1 MACCHFFK
9 KFIFFPL
16 KYSNNLYFCP
26 MKFKKVILCCIFGL
40 FLLHKADAQP
50 RRYVARTFYWDLV
63 SFQHAI
69 GFGIY
74 GGTNG
79 SNWCAQYSPRANLIM
94 LGTNSISLGTHLGLG
109 LSGKGTQGLKL
120 VYDIP
125 FVFDFNFGHNA
136 LSDNI
141 QKGGGFLGF
150 GYGFN
155 QIRDEAGQFR
165 SQGLVFNAG
174 GRGLIFERSLTLR
187 VSYLLPLRKSF
198 ESIFSVGLQ
207 YNLQ

>member
-1 MACCHFFK
+1 MN
-9 KFIFFPL
+9 
-16 KYSNNLYFCP
+16 S
-26 MKFKKVILCCIFGL
+26 KKVFIICFLSL
-40 FLLHKADAQP
+40 FIIGKASAQP
-50 RRYVARTFYWDLV
+50 RRYVARTFYWDLI

-79 SNWCAQYSPRANLIM
+79 SNWSAQYSPRANLIM

-109 LSGKGTQGLKL
+109 LSGKGTKGLKL
-120 VYDIP
+120 VYDVP

-141 QKGGGFLGF
+141 QKGGGFIGV

-155 QIRDEAGQFR
+155 QLRDDAGVFKSR
-165 SQGLVFNAG
+165 GFVFNAG
-174 GRGLIFERSLTLR
+174 GRGIVFERSLTLR
-187 VSYLLPLRKSF
+187 VSYLLPTKQKYA
-198 ESIFSVGLQ
+198 SVYSVALLF
-207 YNLQ
+207 NL